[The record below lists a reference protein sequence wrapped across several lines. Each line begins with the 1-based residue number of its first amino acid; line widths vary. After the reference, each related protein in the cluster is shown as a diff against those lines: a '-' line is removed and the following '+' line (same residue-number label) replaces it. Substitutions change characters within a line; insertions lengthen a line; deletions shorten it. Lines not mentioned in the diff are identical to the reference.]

1 MVLLT
6 WLAIYP
12 QVLLLSWLLRQLPL
26 NLPPPVFILITT
38 GIAVPM
44 LGYVLMPR
52 LTRLLE
58 PWLSAPSDRVPQS
71 STTRADESPRTQEL
85 S

>member
-26 NLPPPVFILITT
+26 SLPPPVFIFITT

-58 PWLSAPSDRVPQS
+58 PWLSAPSGRVPHA
-71 STTRADESPRTQEL
+71 STNRADECPHKQEL

>member
-12 QVLLLSWLLRQLPL
+12 QVVLLSWLLRQLPL
-26 NLPPPVFILITT
+26 SLPPPIFILITT

-52 LTRLLE
+52 LTRLLD
-58 PWLSAPSDRVPQS
+58 PWLSAPGGHVPQPL
-71 STTRADESPRTQEL
+71 TTRAEESPRQQE
-85 S
+85 SP

>member
-12 QVLLLSWLLRQLPL
+12 QVVLLSWLLRQLPL
-26 NLPPPVFILITT
+26 SLPPPIFILITT

-52 LTRLLE
+52 LTRLLD
-58 PWLSAPSDRVPQS
+58 PWLSAPGGPVPPS
-71 STTRADESPRTQEL
+71 STTRADERAQPQERP
-85 S
+85 

>member
-26 NLPPPVFILITT
+26 SLPPPVFILITT

-44 LGYVLMPR
+44 LGYVIMPR

-58 PWLSAPSDRVPQS
+58 PWLSAPSGRVPKS
-71 STTRADESPRTQEL
+71 STTRADESSRQQEL